1 METVEKEAI
10 GNCIRSRFRSPS
22 RSSIGS
28 PKIATVARES
38 RRLVRLLIGVAVI
51 GAGCGDAQLDEQF
64 RGASLWNEPI
74 RAIVSAGSK
83 LPSSS
88 LRVALFYTPQGV
100 GVVDPERWVEQ
111 PATSRSLQ
119 VPSDFVLSAFEV
131 PQAALLIKDASGG
144 SAQYG
149 LARAVVY
156 VDKNG
161 SGLREPGEEFVG
173 IVPDRAYLYAA
184 TDLAQGRTPTSA
196 AMTAGF
202 HSVVVPQIC
211 SKKVPVP
218 NDPGTCGVPIGGGC
232 SVDRDC
238 GRGGFCLKETKQLWP
253 AGYCVVP
260 DAPGQTCR
268 PTAGAYMPRP
278 QYSIT
283 PSALAFGAY
292 LRRCQTD
299 TDCLRSTDREAGI
312 YYCDEGLRGC
322 VPRAPNLLPV
332 GGRFEVES
340 FCPTF

>member
-1 METVEKEAI
+1 METVETEAI
-10 GNCIRSRFRSPS
+10 GKGVRSRFRSPS
-22 RSSIGS
+22 RSSFRS
-28 PKIATVARES
+28 PKAGTAARES
-38 RRLVRLLIGVAVI
+38 RWRVRLLIGVAVI

-100 GVVDPERWVEQ
+100 SVVDPERWVEQ

-202 HSVVVPQIC
+202 HPVVVPQIC
-211 SKKVPVP
+211 SKKVPIP
-218 NDPGTCGVPIGGGC
+218 NDPGDVWRADWWWLQCRQGLRKRRLLLKRNQATMACRLLRGSGC
-232 SVDRDC
+232 SWADLSAYCWSVHAASAVQHYAKCAGLWCLLAALQDRY
-238 GRGGFCLKETKQLWP
+238 RLPPL
-253 AGYCVVP
+253 Y
-260 DAPGQTCR
+260 R
-268 PTAGAYMPRP
+268 P
-278 QYSIT
+278 
-283 PSALAFGAY
+283 
-292 LRRCQTD
+292 
-299 TDCLRSTDREAGI
+299 RSWD
-312 YYCDEGLRGC
+312 
-322 VPRAPNLLPV
+322 LLL
-332 GGRFEVES
+332 
-340 FCPTF
+340 